1 MMVNDTME
9 TLNIQL
15 KILSRRR
22 VWIIVTIMLFLIY
35 ETAASD
41 RYDNDGDDF
50 EDNDDVFIGVE
61 QLLPIPLQQ

>member
-1 MMVNDTME
+1 MMVNNTME
-9 TLNIQL
+9 TLHIYL

-22 VWIIVTIMLFLIY
+22 VWMIVTIMLFLIC
-35 ETAASD
+35 AASD
-41 RYDNDGDDF
+41 RCDTDSDDF